1 MGASPSLLY
10 LFFPRSPH
18 ACYYYDTLQYVTQKR
33 KEDER
38 QKLLN
43 QASIPKPS
51 ADLMGN
57 TRATCAYTL
66 IVCKKG
72 RNVQRDASAYIVC
85 VRAYCGFSDK
95 RVRCN
100 SPARLFIELQCAVC
114 SVQYI
119 RRSTRVGPNDDWF
132 GH

>member
-72 RNVQRDASAYIVC
+72 GMCSGTRLHILFACALTVD
-85 VRAYCGFSDK
+85 
-95 RVRCN
+95 
-100 SPARLFIELQCAVC
+100 SPI
-114 SVQYI
+114 S
-119 RRSTRVGPNDDWF
+119 G
-132 GH
+132 